1 MVYPDLLKH
10 NMIGVEMFSND
21 VEYDGYADDETELQ
35 QARSLVVAMV
45 YS

>member
-1 MVYPDLLKH
+1 
-10 NMIGVEMFSND
+10 MFNND
-21 VEYDGYADDETELQ
+21 AEYDGYADDETDLQ